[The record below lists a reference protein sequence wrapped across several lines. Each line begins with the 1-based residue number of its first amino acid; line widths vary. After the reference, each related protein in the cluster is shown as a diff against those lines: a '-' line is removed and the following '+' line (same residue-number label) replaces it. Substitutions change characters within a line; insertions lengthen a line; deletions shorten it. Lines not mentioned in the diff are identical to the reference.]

1 MAGCE
6 DILFKGISSCK
17 IVGILGFSAPWVT
30 VVEEADNKVH
40 F

>member
-6 DILFKGISSCK
+6 DILFKGISSYK